1 MRRLVMCVIFAALAI
16 SACGSD
22 DGGATT
28 TTLPGDP
35 TFDGVTFSISEADNG
50 KRLRIRI
57 GDEVVARLAIA
68 NRDAPEW
75 EVSKAPEPRVL
86 TVGDR
91 LRFIPSEFEDADP
104 YDEITFRAIGEGN
117 ETIVITQNGT
127 SASVTFTVIVEPR

>member
-1 MRRLVMCVIFAALAI
+1 MSVVLAALVI
-16 SACGSD
+16 SACGG
-22 DGGATT
+22 DGGGEST

-68 NRDAPEW
+68 NRGAPAW
-75 EVSKAPEPRVL
+75 EISKAPEPRVL

-91 LRFIPSEFEDADP
+91 LRFIPSEFEDAAP
-104 YDEITFRAIGEGN
+104 YDEITFRAVGEGN
-117 ETIVITQNGT
+117 ETIVITQSGT